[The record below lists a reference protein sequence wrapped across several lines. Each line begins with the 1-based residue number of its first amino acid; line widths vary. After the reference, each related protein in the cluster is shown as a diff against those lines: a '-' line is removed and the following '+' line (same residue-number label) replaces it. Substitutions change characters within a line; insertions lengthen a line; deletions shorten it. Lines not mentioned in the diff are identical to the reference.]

1 VTGCKADQ
9 GPTMDKP
16 APADVA
22 SDAGHDL
29 DRSRTA
35 VRWSQALA
43 DIGEGFSRWQLWWLL
58 GLNDI
63 RQRYQRSRMGQLWI
77 TLSMAAFIGAIGFVY
92 SGLFQMEAR
101 VYIPFLTVNFVVW
114 TFIAG
119 TINDACSAFTQA
131 EKYLR
136 QERLPKTVFIMR
148 IVLRNLLILGHNALL
163 IPAVMVLFGATVT
176 WAIVLALPG
185 LALLT
190 LNLLLGSFLL
200 AVICTRFRD
209 MPQIVATLVQMAFF
223 VSPVMWHRGQLQAL
237 PAVIDYNPFAHHL
250 IIVTD
255 PLLGNA
261 PRMERYMVCLLVT
274 GVLSLVA
281 LPFFARFRERVV
293 YWL

>member
-1 VTGCKADQ
+1 
-9 GPTMDKP
+9 MDEP
-16 APADVA
+16 AQANM
-22 SDAGHDL
+22 AGDSGHGL
-29 DRSRTA
+29 DRDRTA
-35 VRWSQALA
+35 LRWSQAVA
-43 DIGEGFSRWQLWWLL
+43 DIREGLARWQLWWLL

-63 RQRYQRSRMGQLWI
+63 RQRYRRSRMGQLWI

-92 SGLFQMEAR
+92 SGLFQMEPR

-119 TINDACSAFTQA
+119 TVNDACLAFTQA
-131 EKYLR
+131 ELYLR

-148 IVLRNLLILGHNALL
+148 ILLRNLLILGHNAILL
-163 IPAVMVLFGATVT
+163 PAVMVLFGVTVT
-176 WAIVLALPG
+176 WAIVFALPG

-209 MPQIVATLVQMAFF
+209 MPQVVGALVQIAFF
-223 VSPVMWHRGQLQAL
+223 VSPVMWHRAQLQAF
-237 PAVIDYNPFAHHL
+237 PAVIDFNPFAHHL

-261 PRMERYMVCLLVT
+261 PRAERYIACLLVT
-274 GVLSLVA
+274 GALALVA

>member
-1 VTGCKADQ
+1 
-9 GPTMDKP
+9 MDKS

-22 SDAGHDL
+22 SDSGHDL
-29 DRSRTA
+29 DRNRTA
-35 VRWSQALA
+35 VRWSQAVA
-43 DIGEGFSRWQLWWLL
+43 DIREGLARWQLWWLL

-63 RQRYQRSRMGQLWI
+63 RQRYRRARMGQLWI
-77 TLSMAAFIGAIGFVY
+77 TLSMAAFIGVIGFVY
-92 SGLFQMEAR
+92 SGLFQKEAR
-101 VYIPFLTVNFVVW
+101 SYIPFLTVNFVVW

-131 EKYLR
+131 ENYLR

-148 IVLRNLLILGHNALL
+148 IVLRNLLILGHNVLL
-163 IPAVMVLFGATVT
+163 IPAVMVLFGVTVT

-190 LNLLLGSFLL
+190 FNLLLGSFLL

-209 MPQIVATLVQMAFF
+209 MPQIVATLVQLAFF
-223 VSPVMWHRGQLQAL
+223 VSPVMWHREQLHAL

-250 IIVTD
+250 SIVTD
-255 PLLGNA
+255 PLLGHA
-261 PRMERYMVCLLVT
+261 PGTERYVACLLVT
-274 GVLSLVA
+274 GVLTLVA